1 MTNQVHIALIRDYR
15 LKGLMALHEVIAADL
30 VPLEKTLFS
39 IKHTQEDLLI
49 DNATRGQ
56 IMAIR
61 RTLSLLEVLIN
72 DNPN

>member
-15 LKGLMALHEVIAADL
+15 LKGLVALHEVISADL
-30 VPLEKTLFS
+30 LPLEKALFS
-39 IKHTQEDLLI
+39 VKHTQEDILI

-56 IMAIR
+56 IIAIR
-61 RTLSLLEVLIN
+61 KTLSLLEVLIN